1 MDISNW
7 YGHGADAYL
16 FLMKSTSD
24 DVLSRNVL
32 SCLSTEEQGVMGD
45 IGKNYN
51 MAEIREYISSMDV
64 KYLVQNSRR
73 KIGFIQ
79 SKEIE
84 LVKAKHRY
92 IER

>member
-1 MDISNW
+1 
-7 YGHGADAYL
+7 
-16 FLMKSTSD
+16 
-24 DVLSRNVL
+24 
-32 SCLSTEEQGVMGD
+32 MGD